1 MSIDNLFQVLWV
13 ENDPEVLASYPLE
26 AENYD
31 LQLVSYSSW
40 EEAEKALCDD
50 YSRWD
55 AIILDAKCQYK
66 HDDVDKANRFLTQ
79 VTNKLE
85 KLTRDYGRRINWYI
99 LSGQSEDSISDL
111 IPDTRKDWDGDWT
124 KGFYSKNVD
133 RELLFKRISI
143 HIRKKHDFIITNDL
157 YPKVFR
163 AIEKLKLPDDV
174 FCWMTDLLV
183 PIHFPPEV
191 TDKDYN
197 NRFKYLRQILE
208 HIFRSM
214 IDNGIVPPIFESHK
228 PGAKQD
234 SLNLSAISKF
244 LANILQEDEA
254 LAEKYPVKTEQAVL
268 PSLLQDIVKNI
279 IFTTGSALHTA
290 REKQDEKFMVY
301 DQYLPKVD
309 GSTFLLKSYVFAMC
323 DLILWYSSYFESHP
337 DKERNALEWDI
348 VKKEN
353 KK

>member
-1 MSIDNLFQVLWV
+1 MVQVSNLSSRVKDIINNNYNVIIANNHFADNIYKRL
-13 ENDPEVLASYPLE
+13 
-26 AENYD
+26 
-31 LQLVSYSSW
+31 LVSLYSVRQNADS
-40 EEAEKALCDD
+40 KVV
-50 YSRWD
+50 S
-55 AIILDAKCQYK
+55 
-66 HDDVDKANRFLTQ
+66 V
-79 VTNKLE
+79 LE
-85 KLTRDYGRRINWYI
+85 KYRFE
-99 LSGQSEDSISDL
+99 LSEYFTDCEISDL
-111 IPDTRKDWDGDWT
+111 QNEYKQVAMYCYQ
-124 KGFYSKNVD
+124 KG
-133 RELLFKRISI
+133 
-143 HIRKKHDFIITNDL
+143 
-157 YPKVFR
+157 VFR

-183 PIHFPPEV
+183 PIHFPHEV

-268 PSLLQDIVKNI
+268 PNLLQDIVKNI

-348 VKKEN
+348 VKKR
-353 KK
+353 K